1 MKLRKGFLAAATA
14 ASIVAA
20 GVAAPAHAEEPGG
33 GESTTTA
40 DPTPDSDDSTGG
52 SDKPV
57 NEEGSSAAFG
67 SSEDFSK
74 LDPKEKGE
82 TIKTWLSVATAVIGV
97 LSAVATFVAKFIP
110 LSR

>member
-20 GVAAPAHAEEPGG
+20 GVAAPAHADEPG
-33 GESTTTA
+33 TTTA
-40 DPTPDSDDSTGG
+40 EETTTQVTPTPE
-52 SDKPV
+52 P
-57 NEEGSSAAFG
+57 GSSAAFG
-67 SSEDFSK
+67 SSENFSELNSK
-74 LDPKEKGE
+74 DKAE